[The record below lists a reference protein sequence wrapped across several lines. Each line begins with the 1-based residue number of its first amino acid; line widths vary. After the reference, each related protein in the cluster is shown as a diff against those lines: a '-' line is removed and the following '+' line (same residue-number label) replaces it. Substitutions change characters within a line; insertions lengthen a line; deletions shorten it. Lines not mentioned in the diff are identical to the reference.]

1 MVVFQVEPDI
11 MKSSAVTGILWH
23 LNQGCEDP
31 IAAMQLLNAFYTDPE
46 LSNLIIWGEEGTDYI
61 VTEDGHITFPEG
73 VNADNSEWYHTMNWL
88 LPNQYIAH
96 IWEGDPLDLW
106 EKMEDFNN
114 NAVKSKALGF
124 TFDNSDYAAEYTA
137 LKNVYDEYI
146 KQIMFGFVEP
156 ESGIAEMEEKLESA
170 GLNEYIEAKQAAID
184 EWAKENNVE

>member
-1 MVVFQVEPDI
+1 MTCG
-11 MKSSAVTGILWH
+11 K
-23 LNQGCEDP
+23 
-31 IAAMQLLNAFYTDPE
+31 
-46 LSNLIIWGEEGTDYI
+46 
-61 VTEDGHITFPEG
+61 
-73 VNADNSEWYHTMNWL
+73 
-88 LPNQYIAH
+88 
-96 IWEGDPLDLW
+96 
-106 EKMEDFNN
+106 KEDFNN

>member
-1 MVVFQVEPDI
+1 MVSYD
-11 MKSSAVTGILWH
+11 
-23 LNQGCEDP
+23 
-31 IAAMQLLNAFYTDPE
+31 E
-46 LSNLIIWGEEGTDYI
+46 L
-61 VTEDGHITFPEG
+61 
-73 VNADNSEWYHTMNWL
+73 L